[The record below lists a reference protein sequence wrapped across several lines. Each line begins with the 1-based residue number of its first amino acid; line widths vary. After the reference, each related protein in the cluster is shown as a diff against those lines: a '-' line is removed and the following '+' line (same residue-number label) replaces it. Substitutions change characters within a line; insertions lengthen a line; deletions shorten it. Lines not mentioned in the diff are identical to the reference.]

1 MQIIV
6 KTASEELL
14 RARKWWNDLEMQ
26 WKMAY
31 NEAVFGAG
39 PTLAPPADDQLMMLL
54 IGVDTLRLAGPM
66 AFNSNVSTP
75 LTNLSGLLPLYNL
88 KYLSITH
95 MNLREVR
102 SLRHFT
108 KLEHLFILNN
118 KIKSL
123 KGIENL
129 TGLVDLYAQ
138 VNELEHIDEVKNLT
152 NLKTFYCCYNPLKNL
167 NGITEKH
174 TDTLNGFFPLPNETL
189 RDKDILRIE
198 NQVGIKCRRG

>member
-6 KTASEELL
+6 KTAPEELL

-31 NEAVFGAG
+31 NEAVFGVG
-39 PTLAPPADDQLMMLL
+39 PTLAPPADDPLMLLL
-54 IGVDTLRLAGPM
+54 IGVDTLRLAGPT

-95 MNLREVR
+95 MKIKEVR

-108 KLEHLFILNN
+108 KLEHLFLNEN
-118 KIKSL
+118 QIESL
-123 KGIENL
+123 QEIES
-129 TGLVDLYAQ
+129 LVHLRELYVQ
-138 VNELEHIDEVKNLT
+138 HNQITDTKPISKLT
-152 NLKTFYCCYNPLKNL
+152 NLETLYISNNPITSLQ
-167 NGITEKH
+167 GITPAHEEK
-174 TDTLNGFFPLPNETL
+174 LRKCYVLPNEQL
-189 RDKDILRIE
+189 RDREILRVQNE
-198 NQVGIKCRRG
+198 VGIICSKG

>member
-6 KTASEELL
+6 KTAPEELL

-39 PTLAPPADDQLMMLL
+39 PTLAPPADDPLMMLL
-54 IGVDTLRLAGPM
+54 IGVDTLRLAGPT

-95 MNLREVR
+95 MKIREVR

-108 KLEHLFILNN
+108 KLEHLFLNEN
-118 KIKSL
+118 QIESL
-123 KGIENL
+123 HGIEPLVHLKELYVQHNRLSDLKPVERL
-129 TGLVDLYAQ
+129 TRLETLYASGNQ
-138 VNELEHIDEVKNLT
+138 LT
-152 NLKTFYCCYNPLKNL
+152 SLQGLTLAHADHMRRCYV
-167 NGITEKH
+167 
-174 TDTLNGFFPLPNETL
+174 LPNEEL
-189 RDKDILRIE
+189 RDREILRVQNE
-198 NQVGIKCRRG
+198 VGIICRKG